1 MSDVSPVLALVAVVA
16 PLVGALWMRAGS
28 HAPRRDGLVAAA
40 LSLACAGL
48 AAVAASSTEGTPF
61 VWFGLQVDPLTALAL
76 PAYGTL
82 AMVGL
87 LLMPARAADH
97 GTVARVLVVLSGTL
111 LAYASATPAGLAL
124 GWMLSAAPFVVG
136 PFADAGGWRPRAA
149 LVASSVALLV
159 GLSLVAGGDPLVALD
174 QLAGT
179 AGGGMAA
186 FALLT
191 AAIVLRKGIV
201 PAHAW
206 VVDASAAGLLPTL
219 LLVNGHLGAWV
230 VLRIIVPVFPG
241 TMAMEA
247 SLLANLAL
255 LTALYAAIRGV
266 AEMRTR
272 HVVVLVAISQSAC
285 ILAGLEAHDAVG
297 IGGALAH
304 MWVMGAASMTL
315 GAVVDAVEA
324 RGAYE
329 TLAIPQ
335 GLGRLWPRL
344 ATVALVASLALVG
357 LPGTLGF
364 VSEDLLIQ
372 ASLEV
377 SPQVGILLP
386 LSTAINAVVL
396 LRLCSRLFMGTR
408 PTTGHTVSDAQTREW
423 WPLVLLVGS
432 LLLAGLMPRLVLE
445 SGPFRAVV
453 EHLAS
458 SGL

>member
-1 MSDVSPVLALVAVVA
+1 MSDVSSTLALVAVVV
-16 PLVGALWMRAGS
+16 PLIGAFRVRTGTQGA
-28 HAPRRDGLVAAA
+28 RRDGLIAAA
-40 LSLACAGL
+40 LSLASAGL
-48 AAVAASSTEGTPF
+48 AAVAASSLERVPAALL
-61 VWFGLQVDPLTALAL
+61 GLQVDPLTALAM

-82 AMVGL
+82 AVVGL

-97 GTVARVLVVLSGTL
+97 GTVARMLTVLSGTL
-111 LAYASATPAGLAL
+111 LAYASATPEVLAL
-124 GWMLSAAPFVVG
+124 GWLLSAAPFVRG
-136 PFADAGGWRPRAA
+136 PFADAAGWRPRAA
-149 LVASSVALLV
+149 LVGSSAALVSGLWLV
-159 GLSLVAGGDPLVALD
+159 TGGQAGVSFDS
-174 QLAGT
+174 LAGT
-179 AGGGMAA
+179 AGGGMVA
-186 FALLT
+186 FVLFT
-191 AAIVLRKGIV
+191 VAIVLRKGIV

-206 VVDASAAGLLPTL
+206 VTDASAAGLIPTL
-219 LLVNGHLGAWV
+219 LLINGHLGAWV
-230 VLRIIVPVFPG
+230 VLRVIVPMFPA

-255 LTALYAAIRGV
+255 ATALYAALRGV
-266 AEMRTR
+266 AELRTR

-297 IGGALAH
+297 IGGALVH
-304 MWVMGAASMTL
+304 MWVMSAASMAL

-324 RGAYE
+324 RGAYD
-329 TLAIPQ
+329 TLVVPQ
-335 GLGRLWPRL
+335 GLGMLWPRL

-408 PTTGHTVSDAQTREW
+408 PMTGHGVPDALTREW
-423 WPLVLLVGS
+423 WPLVALVGS
-432 LLLAGLMPRLVLE
+432 LLVAGLLPRLVLE
-445 SGPFRAVV
+445 SGPFRSVI
-453 EHLAS
+453 EHLTF
-458 SGL
+458 